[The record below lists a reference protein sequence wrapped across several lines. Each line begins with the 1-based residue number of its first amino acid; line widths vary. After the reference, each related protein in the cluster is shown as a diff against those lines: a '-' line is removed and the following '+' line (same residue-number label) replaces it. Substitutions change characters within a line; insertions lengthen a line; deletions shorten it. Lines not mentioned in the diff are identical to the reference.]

1 MITVDR
7 EEFQIKLDEIN
18 SLVSRKEYKAALE
31 IVNSI
36 DWRRVKNVRT
46 LCMVGEIYAV
56 NKKYSESR
64 EIFLLAYHR
73 SQVGK
78 TILYRLVEVSLKMKD
93 FKEAQEYYEE
103 FVRIAPKDNI
113 RYILQYKI
121 AAAKNVPLEKQIQIL
136 EKHKEKEM
144 TERWSYELAKLYYKA
159 DNYQK
164 CIEACDDLVIWFRDG
179 KYVIRALE
187 LKMKLTELT
196 PSQQEIYE
204 ENLRPP
210 VQEKEKTAENTTQ
223 EKKEAVVRDEKPQK
237 IEISVQKDKPK
248 KRKLKKAEAPAEE
261 AIPKT
266 EEAIDWE
273 AILKKGESE
282 KEQVVAEEAAPEE
295 TAPEKTEAPDWEA
308 ILKKGESEKEQVVA
322 EEAAPEETAPEKTET
337 PDWEAIL
344 KKGES
349 EKEQVVAEEAAP
361 EKTET
366 PDWEAKSE
374 TEENSNE
381 EEASIGDERNFQK
394 KITAGIRDIFKRHF
408 KPAEEDIY
416 KPEEELKV
424 MYTAGKINYS
434 DVIPERVLPDDV
446 PALEPEIIREE
457 PIVESVAQ
465 PKKVEEVPEL
475 EPEVMKEE
483 PVAEPEAEI
492 IEEEPIEEPETEIV
506 EEEPI
511 EEPETEIIEEEPV
524 EEPETEIIEEEPAEE
539 PEDIEKP
546 VEETQVIPEIPK
558 LNIPKV
564 NVNETAK
571 VEDLPIQDKLSFNL
585 EDTILA
591 AAAKQGIPVPEKS
604 SEEVEPEPEDEAE
617 ELMEQP
623 VEVYVE
629 ETIEEEL
636 PEEETVEE
644 IIEEEL
650 PEEEIV
656 EEIIEEELPEEEIV
670 EEIIEEQLPEEE
682 TVEETIEEELPE
694 EETVEAQPEL
704 EPEPEFSE
712 EEALLRFIDEHS
724 SGANAKNRELI
735 PREAVLDDEEQKL
748 FKYFSSIPGMEK
760 QLVDVLMDTQMAA
773 ADFTSS
779 TGNVIIMG
787 NRESGKTTLSELL
800 VKAICRELK
809 IPAAKIAK
817 VTAQQL
823 NGKDIGKIVA
833 QLSGGFLLIQDM
845 NQMDAETVE
854 ALNQAMENPTEGL
867 TVIIEDEKIGMRKF
881 IARNPKLI
889 EKFTSRIAIPVFTN
903 DELVNFAKIYT
914 NEAGYKIDEMGI
926 LALYSLIS
934 DNQKED
940 EPMTVGGVKRL
951 VDDAIS
957 KAESGTRKLQ
967 RNLSKSRLDRDGFV
981 ILYEKDFK

>member
-295 TAPEKTEAPDWEA
+295 TAPEKTE
-308 ILKKGESEKEQVVA
+308 
-322 EEAAPEETAPEKTET
+322 T

-492 IEEEPIEEPETEIV
+492 VEEEPIAEPETEIV

-511 EEPETEIIEEEPV
+511 EEPETEIVEEEPV
-524 EEPETEIIEEEPAEE
+524 EEPETEIVEEEPVAEPETEIIEEE

-571 VEDLPIQDKLSFNL
+571 VEDLPIEDKLSFNL

-636 PEEETVEE
+636 PEEET
-644 IIEEEL
+644 
-650 PEEEIV
+650 V

-833 QLSGGFLLIQDM
+833 QLSGGFLLIQDI

-854 ALNQAMENPTEGL
+854 ALNQAMETPTEGL

-940 EPMTVGGVKRL
+940 EPMTVGGVKRF

>member
-248 KRKLKKAEAPAEE
+248 KRKFKKAEAPAEE

-295 TAPEKTEAPDWEA
+295 T
-308 ILKKGESEKEQVVA
+308 
-322 EEAAPEETAPEKTET
+322 
-337 PDWEAIL
+337 
-344 KKGES
+344 
-349 EKEQVVAEEAAP
+349 AP

-833 QLSGGFLLIQDM
+833 QLSGGFLLIQDI

-854 ALNQAMENPTEGL
+854 ALNQAMETPTEGL

-940 EPMTVGGVKRL
+940 EPMTVGGVKRF

>member
-295 TAPEKTEAPDWEA
+295 TAPEKTE
-308 ILKKGESEKEQVVA
+308 
-322 EEAAPEETAPEKTET
+322 T

-344 KKGES
+344 KKGE
-349 EKEQVVAEEAAP
+349 
-361 EKTET
+361 
-366 PDWEAKSE
+366 SE

-483 PVAEPEAEI
+483 PVEEPEAEI
-492 IEEEPIEEPETEIV
+492 IEEEPAAEPETEIV

-511 EEPETEIIEEEPV
+511 EEPETEIV
-524 EEPETEIIEEEPAEE
+524 EEEPAEE

-546 VEETQVIPEIPK
+546 VEETQVIPDIPK

-571 VEDLPIQDKLSFNL
+571 VEDLPIEDKLSFNL

-650 PEEEIV
+650 PEEET
-656 EEIIEEELPEEEIV
+656 V

-682 TVEETIEEELPE
+682 IVEETIEEELPE
-694 EETVEAQPEL
+694 EETMEAQPEL

-854 ALNQAMENPTEGL
+854 ALNQAMETPTEGL

>member
-204 ENLRPP
+204 ENLHPP

-308 ILKKGESEKEQVVA
+308 ILKKGESEKA
-322 EEAAPEETAPEKTET
+322 KAS
-337 PDWEAIL
+337 D
-344 KKGES
+344 G
-349 EKEQVVAEEAAP
+349 
-361 EKTET
+361 
-366 PDWEAKSE
+366 EAKSE

-457 PIVESVAQ
+457 PIVESVTQ

-483 PVAEPEAEI
+483 PVAEI
-492 IEEEPIEEPETEIV
+492 IEEEPAAEPETEIV
-506 EEEPI
+506 EEE
-511 EEPETEIIEEEPV
+511 T
-524 EEPETEIIEEEPAEE
+524 AEE

-546 VEETQVIPEIPK
+546 VEETQVIPDIPK

-571 VEDLPIQDKLSFNL
+571 VEDLPIEDKLSFNL

-670 EEIIEEQLPEEE
+670 EETIEEELPEEE
-682 TVEETIEEELPE
+682 IVEETIEEELPE
-694 EETVEAQPEL
+694 EETVEETIQAQPEL

-854 ALNQAMENPTEGL
+854 ALNQAMETPTEGL

>member
-1 MITVDR
+1 MDR

-210 VQEKEKTAENTTQ
+210 VQEKEKTAESTTQ

-248 KRKLKKAEAPAEE
+248 KRKFKKAEAPAEE

-295 TAPEKTEAPDWEA
+295 TAPEKTE
-308 ILKKGESEKEQVVA
+308 
-322 EEAAPEETAPEKTET
+322 T

-344 KKGES
+344 KKGE
-349 EKEQVVAEEAAP
+349 
-361 EKTET
+361 
-366 PDWEAKSE
+366 SE

-483 PVAEPEAEI
+483 PVAELEAEI
-492 IEEEPIEEPETEIV
+492 IEEEPAAEPETEIVEEEPVAEPETEIVEEEPIEEPETEIV

-511 EEPETEIIEEEPV
+511 EEPEAEIVEEEPV

-571 VEDLPIQDKLSFNL
+571 VEDLSIEDKLSFNL

-650 PEEEIV
+650 PEEETVEETIEEELSEEETVEEIIEEQLPEEEIV
-656 EEIIEEELPEEEIV
+656 EEIIEEELPEEE
-670 EEIIEEQLPEEE
+670 
-682 TVEETIEEELPE
+682 TIQ
-694 EETVEAQPEL
+694 AQPEL

-760 QLVDVLMDTQMAA
+760 QLVDVLIDTQMAA

-854 ALNQAMENPTEGL
+854 ALNQAMETPTEGL

>member
-308 ILKKGESEKEQVVA
+308 ILKKGESEKA
-322 EEAAPEETAPEKTET
+322 KA
-337 PDWEAIL
+337 
-344 KKGES
+344 S
-349 EKEQVVAEEAAP
+349 
-361 EKTET
+361 
-366 PDWEAKSE
+366 DWEAKSE

-416 KPEEELKV
+416 KTEEELKV

-483 PVAEPEAEI
+483 PVAEI
-492 IEEEPIEEPETEIV
+492 IEEEPAAEPETEIV
-506 EEEPI
+506 
-511 EEPETEIIEEEPV
+511 EEEPV
-524 EEPETEIIEEEPAEE
+524 EEPETEIVEEE

-571 VEDLPIQDKLSFNL
+571 VEDLPIEDKLSFNL

-644 IIEEEL
+644 IIEE
-650 PEEEIV
+650 
-656 EEIIEEELPEEEIV
+656 
-670 EEIIEEQLPEEE
+670 QLPEEE
-682 TVEETIEEELPE
+682 TM
-694 EETVEAQPEL
+694 EAQPEL

-854 ALNQAMENPTEGL
+854 ALNQAMETPTEGL

>member
-295 TAPEKTEAPDWEA
+295 T
-308 ILKKGESEKEQVVA
+308 
-322 EEAAPEETAPEKTET
+322 
-337 PDWEAIL
+337 
-344 KKGES
+344 
-349 EKEQVVAEEAAP
+349 AP

-656 EEIIEEELPEEEIV
+656 EEIIEEELPEEETV
-670 EEIIEEQLPEEE
+670 EETIEEKLPEEE
-682 TVEETIEEELPE
+682 IVEETIEEELPE
-694 EETVEAQPEL
+694 EETEEETIQAQPEL

-787 NRESGKTTLSELL
+787 NCESGKTTLSELL

-854 ALNQAMENPTEGL
+854 ALNQAMETPTEGL

-940 EPMTVGGVKRL
+940 EPMTVGGVKRF

>member
-308 ILKKGESEKEQVVA
+308 ILKKGESEKA
-322 EEAAPEETAPEKTET
+322 KA
-337 PDWEAIL
+337 
-344 KKGES
+344 S
-349 EKEQVVAEEAAP
+349 
-361 EKTET
+361 
-366 PDWEAKSE
+366 DWEAKSE

-492 IEEEPIEEPETEIV
+492 IEDEPIEEPETEIV

-511 EEPETEIIEEEPV
+511 EEPETEIVEEETA
-524 EEPETEIIEEEPAEE
+524 EEPETEIVEEETAEE

-571 VEDLPIQDKLSFNL
+571 VEDLPIEDKLSFNL

-644 IIEEEL
+644 
-650 PEEEIV
+650 
-656 EEIIEEELPEEEIV
+656 
-670 EEIIEEQLPEEE
+670 
-682 TVEETIEEELPE
+682 TIQ
-694 EETVEAQPEL
+694 AQPEL

-854 ALNQAMENPTEGL
+854 ALNQAMETPTEGL

>member
-308 ILKKGESEKEQVVA
+308 ILKKGESE
-322 EEAAPEETAPEKTET
+322 
-337 PDWEAIL
+337 
-344 KKGES
+344 
-349 EKEQVVAEEAAP
+349 
-361 EKTET
+361 
-366 PDWEAKSE
+366 

-416 KPEEELKV
+416 KTEEELKV

-492 IEEEPIEEPETEIV
+492 VEEEPIAEPETEIV
-506 EEEPI
+506 EEE
-511 EEPETEIIEEEPV
+511 T
-524 EEPETEIIEEEPAEE
+524 AEE

-571 VEDLPIQDKLSFNL
+571 VEDLPIEDKLSFNL

-644 IIEEEL
+644 IIEEQ
-650 PEEEIV
+650 
-656 EEIIEEELPEEEIV
+656 LPEEEIV

-682 TVEETIEEELPE
+682 IVEETIEEELPE
-694 EETVEAQPEL
+694 EETVEETIQAQPEL

-854 ALNQAMENPTEGL
+854 ALNQAMETPTEGL

>member
-308 ILKKGESEKEQVVA
+308 ILKKGESEKA
-322 EEAAPEETAPEKTET
+322 KA
-337 PDWEAIL
+337 
-344 KKGES
+344 S
-349 EKEQVVAEEAAP
+349 
-361 EKTET
+361 
-366 PDWEAKSE
+366 DWEAKSE

-416 KPEEELKV
+416 KTEEELKV

-483 PVAEPEAEI
+483 PVAEPETEI
-492 IEEEPIEEPETEIV
+492 VEEEPIEEPETEIV
-506 EEEPI
+506 EEETA
-511 EEPETEIIEEEPV
+511 EEPETEIVEEE
-524 EEPETEIIEEEPAEE
+524 TAEE

-571 VEDLPIQDKLSFNL
+571 VEDLPIEDKLSFNL

-644 IIEEEL
+644 IIEEQL
-650 PEEEIV
+650 PEEEI
-656 EEIIEEELPEEEIV
+656 
-670 EEIIEEQLPEEE
+670 
-682 TVEETIEEELPE
+682 VEETIEEELPE
-694 EETVEAQPEL
+694 EETVEETIEEQLPEEETMEAQPEL
-704 EPEPEFSE
+704 EPEFSE

-854 ALNQAMENPTEGL
+854 ALNQAMETPTEGL

>member
-248 KRKLKKAEAPAEE
+248 KRKFKKAEAPAEE

-295 TAPEKTEAPDWEA
+295 T
-308 ILKKGESEKEQVVA
+308 
-322 EEAAPEETAPEKTET
+322 
-337 PDWEAIL
+337 
-344 KKGES
+344 
-349 EKEQVVAEEAAP
+349 AP

-571 VEDLPIQDKLSFNL
+571 VEDLPIEDKLSFNL

-833 QLSGGFLLIQDM
+833 QLSGGFLLIQDI

-854 ALNQAMENPTEGL
+854 ALNQAMETPTEGL

-940 EPMTVGGVKRL
+940 EPMTVGGVKRF

>member
-308 ILKKGESEKEQVVA
+308 ILKKGESEKA
-322 EEAAPEETAPEKTET
+322 KA
-337 PDWEAIL
+337 
-344 KKGES
+344 S
-349 EKEQVVAEEAAP
+349 
-361 EKTET
+361 
-366 PDWEAKSE
+366 DWEAKSE

-416 KPEEELKV
+416 KTEEELKV

-483 PVAEPEAEI
+483 PVAEPETEIVEEEPAAEPEAEI
-492 IEEEPIEEPETEIV
+492 VEEEPIEEPETEIV

-511 EEPETEIIEEEPV
+511 EEPETEIV
-524 EEPETEIIEEEPAEE
+524 EEE

-571 VEDLPIQDKLSFNL
+571 VEDLPIEDKLSFNL

-650 PEEEIV
+650 PEEETV

-682 TVEETIEEELPE
+682 TVEEIIEEQLPE
-694 EETVEAQPEL
+694 EETMEAQPEL

-760 QLVDVLMDTQMAA
+760 QLVEVLMDTQMAA

-854 ALNQAMENPTEGL
+854 ALNQAMETPTEGL

>member
-308 ILKKGESEKEQVVA
+308 ILKKGESEKA
-322 EEAAPEETAPEKTET
+322 KA
-337 PDWEAIL
+337 
-344 KKGES
+344 S
-349 EKEQVVAEEAAP
+349 
-361 EKTET
+361 
-366 PDWEAKSE
+366 DWEAKSE

-483 PVAEPEAEI
+483 PVAEPETENV
-492 IEEEPIEEPETEIV
+492 EEEPAAEPEAEIV

-511 EEPETEIIEEEPV
+511 EEPETEIV
-524 EEPETEIIEEEPAEE
+524 EEE

-571 VEDLPIQDKLSFNL
+571 VEDLPIEDKLSFNL

-644 IIEEEL
+644 IIEE
-650 PEEEIV
+650 
-656 EEIIEEELPEEEIV
+656 
-670 EEIIEEQLPEEE
+670 QLPEEE
-682 TVEETIEEELPE
+682 TM
-694 EETVEAQPEL
+694 EAQPEL

-854 ALNQAMENPTEGL
+854 ALNQAMETPTEGL

>member
-308 ILKKGESEKEQVVA
+308 ILKKGESEKA
-322 EEAAPEETAPEKTET
+322 KA
-337 PDWEAIL
+337 
-344 KKGES
+344 S
-349 EKEQVVAEEAAP
+349 
-361 EKTET
+361 
-366 PDWEAKSE
+366 DWEAKSE

-483 PVAEPEAEI
+483 PVAEPETEI
-492 IEEEPIEEPETEIV
+492 VEEEPVEEPETEIV

-511 EEPETEIIEEEPV
+511 EEPETEIVEEETA
-524 EEPETEIIEEEPAEE
+524 EEPETEIVEEETAEE

-571 VEDLPIQDKLSFNL
+571 VEDLPIEDKLSFNL

-644 IIEEEL
+644 IIEEQ
-650 PEEEIV
+650 
-656 EEIIEEELPEEEIV
+656 LPEEEIV

-682 TVEETIEEELPE
+682 IVEETIEEELPE
-694 EETVEAQPEL
+694 EETVEETIEEQLPEEETMEAQPEL
-704 EPEPEFSE
+704 EPEFSE

-854 ALNQAMENPTEGL
+854 ALNQAMETPTEGL

>member
-308 ILKKGESEKEQVVA
+308 ILKKGESEKA
-322 EEAAPEETAPEKTET
+322 KA
-337 PDWEAIL
+337 
-344 KKGES
+344 S
-349 EKEQVVAEEAAP
+349 
-361 EKTET
+361 
-366 PDWEAKSE
+366 DWEAKSE

-416 KPEEELKV
+416 KTEEELKV

-483 PVAEPEAEI
+483 PVAEPETEI
-492 IEEEPIEEPETEIV
+492 VEEEPVEEPETEIV

-511 EEPETEIIEEEPV
+511 EEPETEIVEEETA
-524 EEPETEIIEEEPAEE
+524 EEPETEIVEEETAEE

-571 VEDLPIQDKLSFNL
+571 VEDLPIEDKLSFNL

-656 EEIIEEELPEEEIV
+656 EEIIEEELPEEE
-670 EEIIEEQLPEEE
+670 

-694 EETVEAQPEL
+694 EETVEEIIEEQLPEEEIVEEIIEEQLPEEEIVEETIEEELPEEETVEETIEEQLPEEETMEAQPEL
-704 EPEPEFSE
+704 EPEFSE

-854 ALNQAMENPTEGL
+854 ALNQAMETPTEGL

>member
-308 ILKKGESEKEQVVA
+308 ILKKGESE
-322 EEAAPEETAPEKTET
+322 
-337 PDWEAIL
+337 
-344 KKGES
+344 
-349 EKEQVVAEEAAP
+349 
-361 EKTET
+361 
-366 PDWEAKSE
+366 

-457 PIVESVAQ
+457 PIVESVTQ

-483 PVAEPEAEI
+483 PVAEI
-492 IEEEPIEEPETEIV
+492 IEEEPAAEPETEIVEEEPVEEPETEIV

-511 EEPETEIIEEEPV
+511 EEPETEIVEEEPIA
-524 EEPETEIIEEEPAEE
+524 EPETEIIEEE

-571 VEDLPIQDKLSFNL
+571 VEDLPIEDKLSFNL

-644 IIEEEL
+644 IIEEQL
-650 PEEEIV
+650 PEEEI
-656 EEIIEEELPEEEIV
+656 
-670 EEIIEEQLPEEE
+670 
-682 TVEETIEEELPE
+682 VEETIEEELPE
-694 EETVEAQPEL
+694 EETVEETIEEQLPEEETMEAQPEL
-704 EPEPEFSE
+704 EPEFSE

-854 ALNQAMENPTEGL
+854 ALNQAMETPTEGL

>member
-248 KRKLKKAEAPAEE
+248 KRKFKKAEAPAEE

-266 EEAIDWE
+266 EEAI
-273 AILKKGESE
+273 
-282 KEQVVAEEAAPEE
+282 
-295 TAPEKTEAPDWEA
+295 
-308 ILKKGESEKEQVVA
+308 
-322 EEAAPEETAPEKTET
+322 
-337 PDWEAIL
+337 DWEAIL

-511 EEPETEIIEEEPV
+511 EEPETEIIEEEP
-524 EEPETEIIEEEPAEE
+524 AEE

-571 VEDLPIQDKLSFNL
+571 VEDLPIEDKLSFNL

-656 EEIIEEELPEEEIV
+656 EEIIEEELPEEETV
-670 EEIIEEQLPEEE
+670 EETIEEKLPEEE
-682 TVEETIEEELPE
+682 IVEETIEEELPE
-694 EETVEAQPEL
+694 EETEEETIQAQPEL

-787 NRESGKTTLSELL
+787 NCESGKTTLSELL

-854 ALNQAMENPTEGL
+854 ALNQAMETPTEGL

>member
-295 TAPEKTEAPDWEA
+295 T
-308 ILKKGESEKEQVVA
+308 V
-322 EEAAPEETAPEKTET
+322 PEKTET

-361 EKTET
+361 EKTEA

-408 KPAEEDIY
+408 KSAEEDIY

-492 IEEEPIEEPETEIV
+492 IEEEPAAEPEAEIVEEEPAAEPEAEIVEEEPIEEPETEIVEEEPIEEPEAEIVEEEPIEEPETEIV

-511 EEPETEIIEEEPV
+511 EEPETEIV
-524 EEPETEIIEEEPAEE
+524 EEEPAEE

-546 VEETQVIPEIPK
+546 VEETQVIPDIPK

-571 VEDLPIQDKLSFNL
+571 VEDLPIEDKLSFNL

-644 IIEEEL
+644 TIGEEL
-650 PEEEIV
+650 
-656 EEIIEEELPEEEIV
+656 L
-670 EEIIEEQLPEEE
+670 EEE
-682 TVEETIEEELPE
+682 TM
-694 EETVEAQPEL
+694 EAQPEL

>member
-248 KRKLKKAEAPAEE
+248 KRKFKKAEAPAEE

-308 ILKKGESEKEQVVA
+308 ILKKGESEKA
-322 EEAAPEETAPEKTET
+322 KAS
-337 PDWEAIL
+337 D
-344 KKGES
+344 G
-349 EKEQVVAEEAAP
+349 
-361 EKTET
+361 
-366 PDWEAKSE
+366 EAKSE

-457 PIVESVAQ
+457 PIVESVTQ

-483 PVAEPEAEI
+483 PVAEIIEEEPAAEPETEI
-492 IEEEPIEEPETEIV
+492 VEEEPVEEPETEIVEEEPVEEPETEIVEEEPIEEPETEIV

-511 EEPETEIIEEEPV
+511 EEPETEIIEEEP
-524 EEPETEIIEEEPAEE
+524 
-539 PEDIEKP
+539 EDIEKP
-546 VEETQVIPEIPK
+546 VEETQVIPDIPK

-571 VEDLPIQDKLSFNL
+571 VEDLPIEDKLSFNL

-670 EEIIEEQLPEEE
+670 EETIEEELPEEE
-682 TVEETIEEELPE
+682 IVEETIEEELPE
-694 EETVEAQPEL
+694 EETVEETIQAQPEL

-854 ALNQAMENPTEGL
+854 ALNQAMETPTEGL

>member
-308 ILKKGESEKEQVVA
+308 ILKKGESEKA
-322 EEAAPEETAPEKTET
+322 KA
-337 PDWEAIL
+337 
-344 KKGES
+344 S
-349 EKEQVVAEEAAP
+349 
-361 EKTET
+361 
-366 PDWEAKSE
+366 DWEAKSE

-416 KPEEELKV
+416 KTEEELKV

-483 PVAEPEAEI
+483 PVAEPETEI
-492 IEEEPIEEPETEIV
+492 VEEEPVEEPETEIV

-511 EEPETEIIEEEPV
+511 EEPETEIVEEETA
-524 EEPETEIIEEEPAEE
+524 EEPETEIVEEETAEE

-571 VEDLPIQDKLSFNL
+571 VEDLPIEDKLSFNL

-670 EEIIEEQLPEEE
+670 EETIEEELPEEE
-682 TVEETIEEELPE
+682 TVEETIEEQLPE
-694 EETVEAQPEL
+694 EETMEAQPEL
-704 EPEPEFSE
+704 EPEFSE

-854 ALNQAMENPTEGL
+854 ALNQAMETPTEGL

>member
-204 ENLRPP
+204 ENLHPP

-248 KRKLKKAEAPAEE
+248 KRKFKKAEAPAEE

-295 TAPEKTEAPDWEA
+295 TAPEKTE
-308 ILKKGESEKEQVVA
+308 
-322 EEAAPEETAPEKTET
+322 T

-349 EKEQVVAEEAAP
+349 EKAKAS
-361 EKTET
+361 
-366 PDWEAKSE
+366 DWEAKSE

-483 PVAEPEAEI
+483 PVAEPETEI
-492 IEEEPIEEPETEIV
+492 VEEEPIEEPETEIV

-511 EEPETEIIEEEPV
+511 EEPETEIVEEEPI
-524 EEPETEIIEEEPAEE
+524 EEPETEIVEEEPAEEPETEIVEEETAEE

-571 VEDLPIQDKLSFNL
+571 VEDLPIEDKLSFNL

-656 EEIIEEELPEEEIV
+656 EEIIEEELPEEE
-670 EEIIEEQLPEEE
+670 

-694 EETVEAQPEL
+694 EEIVEETIQEELPEEETVEETIQAQPEL

-854 ALNQAMENPTEGL
+854 ALNQAMETPTEGL

-940 EPMTVGGVKRL
+940 EPMTVGGVKRF

>member
-204 ENLRPP
+204 ENLHPP

-295 TAPEKTEAPDWEA
+295 TAPEKTE
-308 ILKKGESEKEQVVA
+308 
-322 EEAAPEETAPEKTET
+322 T

-344 KKGES
+344 KKGE
-349 EKEQVVAEEAAP
+349 
-361 EKTET
+361 
-366 PDWEAKSE
+366 SE

-492 IEEEPIEEPETEIV
+492 IEEEPAAEPETEIVEEEPIEEPETEIV

-511 EEPETEIIEEEPV
+511 EEPETEIVEEE
-524 EEPETEIIEEEPAEE
+524 TAEE

-571 VEDLPIQDKLSFNL
+571 VEDLPIEDKLSFNL

-656 EEIIEEELPEEEIV
+656 EEIIEEQLPEEEIV

-682 TVEETIEEELPE
+682 IVEENIQEELPE
-694 EETVEAQPEL
+694 EETVEETIQAQPEL

-854 ALNQAMENPTEGL
+854 ALNWAMETPTEGL

>member
-308 ILKKGESEKEQVVA
+308 ILKKGESEKA
-322 EEAAPEETAPEKTET
+322 KA
-337 PDWEAIL
+337 
-344 KKGES
+344 S
-349 EKEQVVAEEAAP
+349 
-361 EKTET
+361 
-366 PDWEAKSE
+366 DWEAKSE

-483 PVAEPEAEI
+483 PVAEPETEI
-492 IEEEPIEEPETEIV
+492 VEEEPVEEPETEIV

-511 EEPETEIIEEEPV
+511 EEPETEIVEEETA
-524 EEPETEIIEEEPAEE
+524 EEPETEIVEEETAEE

-571 VEDLPIQDKLSFNL
+571 VEDLPIEDKLSFNL

-644 IIEEEL
+644 IIEEQ
-650 PEEEIV
+650 
-656 EEIIEEELPEEEIV
+656 LPEEEIV
-670 EEIIEEQLPEEE
+670 EEIIEEQLPEEEIVEETIEEELPEEE

-694 EETVEAQPEL
+694 EETMEAQPEL

-854 ALNQAMENPTEGL
+854 ALNQAMETPTEGL

>member
-308 ILKKGESEKEQVVA
+308 ILKKGESEKA
-322 EEAAPEETAPEKTET
+322 KA
-337 PDWEAIL
+337 
-344 KKGES
+344 S
-349 EKEQVVAEEAAP
+349 
-361 EKTET
+361 
-366 PDWEAKSE
+366 DWEAKSE

-416 KPEEELKV
+416 KTEEELKV

-483 PVAEPEAEI
+483 PVAEPETEI
-492 IEEEPIEEPETEIV
+492 VEEEPVEEPETEIV

-511 EEPETEIIEEEPV
+511 EEPETEIVEEETA
-524 EEPETEIIEEEPAEE
+524 EEPETEIVEEETAEE

-571 VEDLPIQDKLSFNL
+571 VEDLPIEDKLSFNL

-644 IIEEEL
+644 IIEEQL
-650 PEEEIV
+650 PEEEI
-656 EEIIEEELPEEEIV
+656 
-670 EEIIEEQLPEEE
+670 
-682 TVEETIEEELPE
+682 VEETIEEELPE
-694 EETVEAQPEL
+694 EETVEETIEEQLPEEETMEAQPEL
-704 EPEPEFSE
+704 EPEFSE

-854 ALNQAMENPTEGL
+854 ALNQAMETPTEGL

>member
-1 MITVDR
+1 MDR

-282 KEQVVAEEAAPEE
+282 KEQVVAEEAAPE
-295 TAPEKTEAPDWEA
+295 
-308 ILKKGESEKEQVVA
+308 
-322 EEAAPEETAPEKTET
+322 KTET

-344 KKGES
+344 KKGE
-349 EKEQVVAEEAAP
+349 
-361 EKTET
+361 
-366 PDWEAKSE
+366 SE

-492 IEEEPIEEPETEIV
+492 IEEEPAAEPEAEIVEEEPIEEPETEIVEEEPVEEPETEIV

-511 EEPETEIIEEEPV
+511 EEPETEIV
-524 EEPETEIIEEEPAEE
+524 EEE

-571 VEDLPIQDKLSFNL
+571 VEDLPIEDKLSFNL

-656 EEIIEEELPEEEIV
+656 EETIEEELPEEETV
-670 EEIIEEQLPEEE
+670 EEIIIEEELPEEE

-694 EETVEAQPEL
+694 EETMEAQPEL

-854 ALNQAMENPTEGL
+854 ALNQAMETPTEGL

-914 NEAGYKIDEMGI
+914 NEVGYKIDEMGI

>member
-1 MITVDR
+1 MDR

-295 TAPEKTEAPDWEA
+295 TAPEKTE
-308 ILKKGESEKEQVVA
+308 
-322 EEAAPEETAPEKTET
+322 T

-344 KKGES
+344 KKGE
-349 EKEQVVAEEAAP
+349 
-361 EKTET
+361 
-366 PDWEAKSE
+366 SE

-483 PVAEPEAEI
+483 PAVEPEA
-492 IEEEPIEEPETEIV
+492 
-506 EEEPI
+506 
-511 EEPETEIIEEEPV
+511 EIIEEEPV

-571 VEDLPIQDKLSFNL
+571 VEDLPIEDKLSFNL

-656 EEIIEEELPEEEIV
+656 EEIIEEELPEEETVEETIEEQLPEEEIV
-670 EEIIEEQLPEEE
+670 EETIQEELPEEE
-682 TVEETIEEELPE
+682 TVEETIQ
-694 EETVEAQPEL
+694 AQPEL

-760 QLVDVLMDTQMAA
+760 QLVDVLLDTQMAA

-854 ALNQAMENPTEGL
+854 ALNQAMETPTEGL

-940 EPMTVGGVKRL
+940 EPMTVGGVKRF

>member
-204 ENLRPP
+204 ENLHPP

-295 TAPEKTEAPDWEA
+295 TAPEKTE
-308 ILKKGESEKEQVVA
+308 
-322 EEAAPEETAPEKTET
+322 T

-349 EKEQVVAEEAAP
+349 EKAKAS
-361 EKTET
+361 
-366 PDWEAKSE
+366 DWEAKSE

-492 IEEEPIEEPETEIV
+492 VEEEPIEEPETEIV
-506 EEEPI
+506 
-511 EEPETEIIEEEPV
+511 
-524 EEPETEIIEEEPAEE
+524 EEEPAEE

-656 EEIIEEELPEEEIV
+656 EEIIEEELPEEE
-670 EEIIEEQLPEEE
+670 

-694 EETVEAQPEL
+694 EEIVEETIQEELPEEETVEETIQAQPEL

-854 ALNQAMENPTEGL
+854 ALNQAMETPTEGL

>member
-248 KRKLKKAEAPAEE
+248 KRKFKKAEAPAEE

-295 TAPEKTEAPDWEA
+295 TAPEKTE
-308 ILKKGESEKEQVVA
+308 
-322 EEAAPEETAPEKTET
+322 T

-344 KKGES
+344 KKGE
-349 EKEQVVAEEAAP
+349 
-361 EKTET
+361 
-366 PDWEAKSE
+366 SE

-511 EEPETEIIEEEPV
+511 EEPETEIIEEEP
-524 EEPETEIIEEEPAEE
+524 AEE

-656 EEIIEEELPEEEIV
+656 EEIIEEELPEEETV
-670 EEIIEEQLPEEE
+670 EETIEEKLPEEE
-682 TVEETIEEELPE
+682 IVEETIEEELPE
-694 EETVEAQPEL
+694 EETEEETIQAQPEL

-854 ALNQAMENPTEGL
+854 ALNQAMETPTEGL

>member
-1 MITVDR
+1 M
-7 EEFQIKLDEIN
+7 
-18 SLVSRKEYKAALE
+18 
-31 IVNSI
+31 
-36 DWRRVKNVRT
+36 
-46 LCMVGEIYAV
+46 
-56 NKKYSESR
+56 
-64 EIFLLAYHR
+64 
-73 SQVGK
+73 
-78 TILYRLVEVSLKMKD
+78 
-93 FKEAQEYYEE
+93 
-103 FVRIAPKDNI
+103 
-113 RYILQYKI
+113 
-121 AAAKNVPLEKQIQIL
+121 
-136 EKHKEKEM
+136 
-144 TERWSYELAKLYYKA
+144 
-159 DNYQK
+159 
-164 CIEACDDLVIWFRDG
+164 
-179 KYVIRALE
+179 
-187 LKMKLTELT
+187 
-196 PSQQEIYE
+196 
-204 ENLRPP
+204 
-210 VQEKEKTAENTTQ
+210 
-223 EKKEAVVRDEKPQK
+223 
-237 IEISVQKDKPK
+237 
-248 KRKLKKAEAPAEE
+248 
-261 AIPKT
+261 
-266 EEAIDWE
+266 
-273 AILKKGESE
+273 
-282 KEQVVAEEAAPEE
+282 
-295 TAPEKTEAPDWEA
+295 
-308 ILKKGESEKEQVVA
+308 
-322 EEAAPEETAPEKTET
+322 
-337 PDWEAIL
+337 
-344 KKGES
+344 
-349 EKEQVVAEEAAP
+349 
-361 EKTET
+361 
-366 PDWEAKSE
+366 
-374 TEENSNE
+374 
-381 EEASIGDERNFQK
+381 
-394 KITAGIRDIFKRHF
+394 
-408 KPAEEDIY
+408 
-416 KPEEELKV
+416 
-424 MYTAGKINYS
+424 
-434 DVIPERVLPDDV
+434 
-446 PALEPEIIREE
+446 
-457 PIVESVAQ
+457 
-465 PKKVEEVPEL
+465 
-475 EPEVMKEE
+475 
-483 PVAEPEAEI
+483 
-492 IEEEPIEEPETEIV
+492 
-506 EEEPI
+506 
-511 EEPETEIIEEEPV
+511 
-524 EEPETEIIEEEPAEE
+524 
-539 PEDIEKP
+539 
-546 VEETQVIPEIPK
+546 
-558 LNIPKV
+558 NIPKV

-571 VEDLPIQDKLSFNL
+571 VEDLPIEDKLSFNL

-636 PEEETVEE
+636 PEEET
-644 IIEEEL
+644 
-650 PEEEIV
+650 V

-854 ALNQAMENPTEGL
+854 ALNWAMETPTEGL

>member
-282 KEQVVAEEAAPEE
+282 KEQVVAEEAAPE
-295 TAPEKTEAPDWEA
+295 
-308 ILKKGESEKEQVVA
+308 
-322 EEAAPEETAPEKTET
+322 
-337 PDWEAIL
+337 
-344 KKGES
+344 
-349 EKEQVVAEEAAP
+349 
-361 EKTET
+361 KTET

-483 PVAEPEAEI
+483 PVEEPEAEI
-492 IEEEPIEEPETEIV
+492 IEEEPAAEPETEIV
-506 EEEPI
+506 
-511 EEPETEIIEEEPV
+511 EEEPV

-650 PEEEIV
+650 PEEE
-656 EEIIEEELPEEEIV
+656 
-670 EEIIEEQLPEEE
+670 
-682 TVEETIEEELPE
+682 TIQ
-694 EETVEAQPEL
+694 VQPEL

-854 ALNQAMENPTEGL
+854 ALNQAMETPTEGL

>member
-248 KRKLKKAEAPAEE
+248 KRKFKKAEAPAEE

-308 ILKKGESEKEQVVA
+308 ILKKGESEKA
-322 EEAAPEETAPEKTET
+322 KAS
-337 PDWEAIL
+337 D
-344 KKGES
+344 G
-349 EKEQVVAEEAAP
+349 
-361 EKTET
+361 
-366 PDWEAKSE
+366 EAKSE

-656 EEIIEEELPEEEIV
+656 EEIIEEELPEEETV
-670 EEIIEEQLPEEE
+670 EETIEEKLPEEE
-682 TVEETIEEELPE
+682 IVEETIEEELPE
-694 EETVEAQPEL
+694 EETEEETIQAQPEL

-833 QLSGGFLLIQDM
+833 QLSGGFLLIQDI

-854 ALNQAMENPTEGL
+854 ALNQAMETPTEGL

>member
-308 ILKKGESEKEQVVA
+308 ILKKGESEKA
-322 EEAAPEETAPEKTET
+322 KAS
-337 PDWEAIL
+337 D
-344 KKGES
+344 G
-349 EKEQVVAEEAAP
+349 
-361 EKTET
+361 
-366 PDWEAKSE
+366 EAKSE

-457 PIVESVAQ
+457 PIVESVTQ

-483 PVAEPEAEI
+483 PVAEI
-492 IEEEPIEEPETEIV
+492 IEEEPAAEPETEIVEEEPVEEPETEIVEEEPVEEPETEIV

-511 EEPETEIIEEEPV
+511 EEPETEIVEEEPIA
-524 EEPETEIIEEEPAEE
+524 EPETEIIEEE

-546 VEETQVIPEIPK
+546 VEETQVIPDIPK

-571 VEDLPIQDKLSFNL
+571 VEDLPIEDKLSFNL

-656 EEIIEEELPEEEIV
+656 EE
-670 EEIIEEQLPEEE
+670 
-682 TVEETIEEELPE
+682 TIEEELPE
-694 EETVEAQPEL
+694 EETVEETIQAQPEL

-854 ALNQAMENPTEGL
+854 ALNQAMETPTEGL

>member
-248 KRKLKKAEAPAEE
+248 KRKFKKAEAPAEE

-308 ILKKGESEKEQVVA
+308 ILKKGESEKA
-322 EEAAPEETAPEKTET
+322 KA
-337 PDWEAIL
+337 
-344 KKGES
+344 S
-349 EKEQVVAEEAAP
+349 
-361 EKTET
+361 
-366 PDWEAKSE
+366 DWEAKSE

-656 EEIIEEELPEEEIV
+656 EEIIEEQLPEEEIVEEIIEEELPEEETV

-682 TVEETIEEELPE
+682 TM
-694 EETVEAQPEL
+694 EAQPEL

-854 ALNQAMENPTEGL
+854 ALNQAMETPTEGL

>member
-308 ILKKGESEKEQVVA
+308 ILKKGESEKA
-322 EEAAPEETAPEKTET
+322 KAS
-337 PDWEAIL
+337 D
-344 KKGES
+344 G
-349 EKEQVVAEEAAP
+349 
-361 EKTET
+361 
-366 PDWEAKSE
+366 EAKSE

-483 PVAEPEAEI
+483 PVAEI
-492 IEEEPIEEPETEIV
+492 IEEEPAAEPETEIVEEEPVEEPETEIVEEEPVEEPETEIV

-511 EEPETEIIEEEPV
+511 EEPETEIVEEEPIA
-524 EEPETEIIEEEPAEE
+524 EPETEIIEEE

-546 VEETQVIPEIPK
+546 VEETQVIPDIPK

-571 VEDLPIQDKLSFNL
+571 VEDLPIEDKLSFNL

-644 IIEEEL
+644 IIEEQL
-650 PEEEIV
+650 PEEEI
-656 EEIIEEELPEEEIV
+656 
-670 EEIIEEQLPEEE
+670 
-682 TVEETIEEELPE
+682 VEETIEEELPE
-694 EETVEAQPEL
+694 EETVEETIEEQLPEEETMEAQPEL
-704 EPEPEFSE
+704 EPEFSE

-854 ALNQAMENPTEGL
+854 ALNQAMETPTEGL

>member
-204 ENLRPP
+204 ENLHPP

-248 KRKLKKAEAPAEE
+248 KRKFKKAEAPAEE

-295 TAPEKTEAPDWEA
+295 TAPEKTE
-308 ILKKGESEKEQVVA
+308 
-322 EEAAPEETAPEKTET
+322 T

-344 KKGES
+344 KKGE
-349 EKEQVVAEEAAP
+349 
-361 EKTET
+361 
-366 PDWEAKSE
+366 SE

-483 PVAEPEAEI
+483 PVAEI
-492 IEEEPIEEPETEIV
+492 IEEEPAAEPETEIVEEEPVEEPETEIV

-511 EEPETEIIEEEPV
+511 EEPETEIVEEEPIA
-524 EEPETEIIEEEPAEE
+524 EPETEIIEEE

-546 VEETQVIPEIPK
+546 VEETQVIPDIPK

-571 VEDLPIQDKLSFNL
+571 VEDLPIEDKLSFNL

-650 PEEEIV
+650 PEEE
-656 EEIIEEELPEEEIV
+656 
-670 EEIIEEQLPEEE
+670 
-682 TVEETIEEELPE
+682 TVEETIQ
-694 EETVEAQPEL
+694 AQPEL

-854 ALNQAMENPTEGL
+854 ALNQAMETPTEGL